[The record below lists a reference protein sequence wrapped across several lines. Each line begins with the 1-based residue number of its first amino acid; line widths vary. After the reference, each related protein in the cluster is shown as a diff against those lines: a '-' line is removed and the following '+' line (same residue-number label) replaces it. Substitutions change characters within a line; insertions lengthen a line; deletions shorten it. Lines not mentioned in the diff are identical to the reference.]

1 MVVIGRWS
9 LYFGT
14 TVGEIGRR
22 GFLMQDAKFQIAM
35 QPTTKVYWVSNDNI
49 ILFNCN

>member
-1 MVVIGRWS
+1 MFDCIK
-9 LYFGT
+9 LFGT

-22 GFLMQDAKFQIAM
+22 GSLMQDAKFQIVM
-35 QPTTKVYWVSNDNI
+35 QPTTKAYWVSDDKI